1 MRILVA
7 DDAPV
12 ARAILT
18 RMAADAGFEVVA
30 EAEDAASALEHFAA
44 SRPDLT
50 IVDGRL
56 PPDGGPALIARLR
69 DLDAAATIV
78 VVAALGELELL
89 RAATAAGAASGLLRP
104 FVPSQVAALAR
115 FARTE

>member
-1 MRILVA
+1 VRILVA

-18 RMAADAGFEVVA
+18 RMAVEAGFEVVA
-30 EAEDAASALEHFAA
+30 EAADAASALERFTAD
-44 SRPDLT
+44 RPDLT

-56 PPDGGPALIARLR
+56 PPDGGVAAIERLR
-69 DLDAAATIV
+69 QLDPAATIV
-78 VVAALGELELL
+78 IIAALGELELL
-89 RAATAAGAASGLLRP
+89 RAASAAGAASGLLRP
-104 FVPSQVAALAR
+104 FVPSQVAALLR